1 MIKAG
6 DRIKVMCIDNTKC
19 ENTLTKGKI
28 YDADYI
34 IRKYIDVDICFYK
47 ITNDMGKKIEIGL
60 HFNHLK
66 PLADIREEQM
76 KSILDE

>member
-1 MIKAG
+1 M
-6 DRIKVMCIDNTKC
+6 IKVMCIDNTKC

-28 YDADYI
+28 YDADI
-34 IRKYIDVDICFYK
+34 IKSYNGDVDTCFYYK

-60 HFNHLK
+60 HFNRLK
-66 PLADIREEQM
+66 PLADVREEQM